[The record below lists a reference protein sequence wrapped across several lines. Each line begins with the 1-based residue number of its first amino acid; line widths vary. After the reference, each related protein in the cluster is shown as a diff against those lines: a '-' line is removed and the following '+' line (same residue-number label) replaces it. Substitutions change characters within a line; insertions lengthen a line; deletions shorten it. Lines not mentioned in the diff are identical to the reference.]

1 MKSVCLSRGFSP
13 SIRIQSLKLGIPP
26 LFENNLT
33 KFQGCL
39 CPLTGQLLRQ
49 ITRVQIFTQS
59 RLKIHFSILNGKFA
73 GILHKILLG
82 FSLIQNNWPISTL
95 SVKTAQRVK
104 RGVGEH
110 KGFLQIKGTMST
122 NRLSSHLQ
130 LGDYYS
136 FCKPFSLKTKSRMVE
151 SR

>member
-1 MKSVCLSRGFSP
+1 M
-13 SIRIQSLKLGIPP
+13 
-26 LFENNLT
+26 
-33 KFQGCL
+33 
-39 CPLTGQLLRQ
+39 
-49 ITRVQIFTQS
+49 QS
-59 RLKIHFSILNGKFA
+59 RLKIHFSILNRKFT

-82 FSLIQNNWPISTL
+82 FSLIQNHWPISAL
-95 SVKTAQRVK
+95 SVKTAQPVK

-110 KGFLQIKGTMST
+110 KGFLQITGTMRT